1 MKKVLGV
8 LAFIF
13 VPLVLLGIVYLVNNH
28 FYPMT
33 YKQEITS
40 FAQTYNV
47 PPSLVA
53 SIANTES
60 GMNEKALSSKG
71 AKGVMQLM
79 PTTAEW
85 LAGKL
90 GKDYCEEKLFE
101 AEYSLELDT
110 YYLSYL
116 LKTFEDEKVAICAYN
131 AGQGNVM
138 NWLSNESYSKD
149 GKTLA
154 LIPFKETENY
164 LNKVLKNLHYYEK
177 RYK

>member
-13 VPLVLLGIVYLVNNH
+13 VPLFLLGIVYLVNNH

-79 PTTAEW
+79 PSTSSSI
-85 LAGKL
+85 
-90 GKDYCEEKLFE
+90 
-101 AEYSLELDT
+101 SL
-110 YYLSYL
+110 
-116 LKTFEDEKVAICAYN
+116 
-131 AGQGNVM
+131 
-138 NWLSNESYSKD
+138 
-149 GKTLA
+149 
-154 LIPFKETENY
+154 
-164 LNKVLKNLHYYEK
+164 
-177 RYK
+177 

>member
-101 AEYSLELDT
+101 AEYSLELGT

-131 AGQGNVM
+131 AGQGKVKE
-138 NWLSNESYSKD
+138 WLRNESCSKD
-149 GKTLA
+149 GKTLMV
-154 LIPFKETENY
+154 IPFKETENY

>member
-1 MKKVLGV
+1 MRKAIIV
-8 LAFIF
+8 
-13 VPLVLLGIVYLVNNH
+13 LVLILIPTILLGMVYLVNNH

-79 PTTAEW
+79 PSTAEW

-90 GKDYCEEKLFE
+90 GKDYSEEKLFE
-101 AEYSLELDT
+101 AQYSL
-110 YYLSYL
+110 
-116 LKTFEDEKVAICAYN
+116 
-131 AGQGNVM
+131 
-138 NWLSNESYSKD
+138 
-149 GKTLA
+149 
-154 LIPFKETENY
+154 
-164 LNKVLKNLHYYEK
+164 
-177 RYK
+177 